1 MFGTAELSKYNIN
14 SRIYNYV
21 SFEILKYL
29 HGGFSQTVTETLKEN
44 SNYIN
49 IKTKL

>member
-1 MFGTAELSKYNIN
+1 MFGTAELGKYNIN
-14 SRIYNYV
+14 FRIYNYG
-21 SFEILKYL
+21 SCKISKYL
-29 HGGFSQTVTETLKEN
+29 HGRFSQTVTETLKEN